1 MAIAG
6 AWRKPQAVTSTPQQT
21 ATFTKIPEAVGVKR
35 KVPHITLPHIPEPI
49 LLLLTAMEGRKRAAG
64 HLLLVA
70 AEEAAGNHGR
80 KVRVV
85 LQAVAVA
92 VDGAGAGDA
101 GDASA
106 PLI

>member
-1 MAIAG
+1 
-6 AWRKPQAVTSTPQQT
+6 
-21 ATFTKIPEAVGVKR
+21 
-35 KVPHITLPHIPEPI
+35 
-49 LLLLTAMEGRKRAAG
+49 MEGRKRAAG

-106 PLI
+106 PQI